1 MYNNLKYMR
10 SSVKSSADVLCN
22 YEKLLTVGEK
32 IAGHGISIR
41 TPTYTF
47 LSKSFSFGRKNKL
60 YRTGGVDLF

>member
-1 MYNNLKYMR
+1 MR

-22 YEKLLTVGEK
+22 YEPEKLLTVREK
-32 IAGHGISIR
+32 IAGHRISIR

-47 LSKSFSFGRKNKL
+47 LSKSFSFGRKDEL